1 MYTVTNNGKAK
12 EDQKKDVGGSEKQPG
27 EEIPQEP
34 QREQPPKK
42 SNFQRIGPVES
53 VDLNGRMEYRT
64 RRAQK
69 RYTVYMAEQLE

>member
-1 MYTVTNNGKAK
+1 MYTLTNNGKAK
-12 EDQKKDVGGSEKQPG
+12 EDQKKEVGGSEKQLG

-53 VDLNGRMEYRT
+53 ADINGRNEHYS
-64 RRAQK
+64 K
-69 RYTVYMAEQLE
+69 